1 MSVCL
6 SCLLSMVYFHVYY
19 NVLFFPD
26 SACFLFRQ
34 VLAACVAGFL
44 PHMSSHPCF
53 YLVWPV
59 GGVWWGLWLAIL
71 KWPVE
76 VATVYPVFQ
85 THSASLTHSKAVEYH
100 RLNIISYLSNFF
112 EFGIRVATYEKRSY
126 MSINECA
133 RSFYGQFNGTFAVIE
148 APVYYFNFSYNK
160 IQFSNDLYIVS
171 TIRSLYV

>member
-1 MSVCL
+1 MYVFIYMC
-6 SCLLSMVYFHVYY
+6 
-19 NVLFFPD
+19 LFFLG

-100 RLNIISYLSNFF
+100 RLNIISYLSNFWVRYTGCDLWKAKLH
-112 EFGIRVATYEKRSY
+112 EHKWVRKELLW
-126 MSINECA
+126 SIQWNLC
-133 RSFYGQFNGTFAVIE
+133 
-148 APVYYFNFSYNK
+148 
-160 IQFSNDLYIVS
+160 SNWSSCVL
-171 TIRSLYV
+171 L